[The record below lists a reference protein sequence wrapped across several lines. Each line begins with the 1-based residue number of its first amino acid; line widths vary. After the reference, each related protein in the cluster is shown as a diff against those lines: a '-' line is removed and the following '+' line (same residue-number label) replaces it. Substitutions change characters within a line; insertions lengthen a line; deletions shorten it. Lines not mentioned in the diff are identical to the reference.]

1 MSNQTTLTDAST
13 KLAELCDRVI
23 AERDVVIINRQ
34 EGESVG
40 LIAVEE
46 LNSLLETAY
55 LLRSPKNADRLLT
68 ALQRARAR
76 TLKPQTINELR
87 QELGIGEKEG

>member
-1 MSNQTTLTDAST
+1 MSNHTTLTDASNN
-13 KLAELCDRVI
+13 LAELCARVI
-23 AERDVVIINRQ
+23 SERDVVIINPP
-34 EGESVG
+34 EGESVA
-40 LIAVEE
+40 LIAIEE

-55 LLRSPKNADRLLT
+55 LLRSPKNAERLLT

-87 QELGIGEKEG
+87 QELGIDEEEG